1 MASIEASGTAH
12 ERASAFV
19 LGAQRAT
26 NDHDATAAA
35 AVYAPDAVLELV
47 TDGLFER
54 HEGRA
59 AIERAW
65 RVVLGAGRR
74 RAMRVSKTLVAVD
87 DRTIVNRWTGTFDG
101 STACCGIETWLLDDD
116 GLVAEH
122 RLETFLAV
130 RPKVSRRG
138 QLALLVAAPR
148 VALALKAAERAGS

>member
-1 MASIEASGTAH
+1 MAGFEASGTAR

-19 LGAQRAT
+19 AGAERAT
-26 NDHDATAAA
+26 NDHDAAAA
-35 AVYAPDAVLELV
+35 AAMYAPDAILELV

-54 HEGRA
+54 HEGLA

-87 DRTIVNRWTGTFDG
+87 DRTIVNRWTGTFDE
-101 STACCGIETWLLDDD
+101 STSCCGIETWLLDDD
-116 GLVAEH
+116 GLVTEH

-130 RPKVSRRG
+130 RPKESRHG

-148 VALALKAAERAGS
+148 VAFALRAAERAGS